1 MTGKNI
7 DPYVELICTHCD
19 FYTEGEDEELE
30 CAGFRILKAMLDE
43 GTISP
48 EEIKNVRI

>member
-30 CAGFRILKAMLDE
+30 CAGFRILKAMLDK

-48 EEIKNVRI
+48 EEIQNVKI